1 MCTAGQLG
9 ALGLNNKVR
18 NSPAPDFSIEIHDL
32 HRYSIFPI
40 SHNYYVFRI
49 CLCIQH
55 KRHGVDKMRNNDGRK
70 MDRLPAMH
78 SQADNQ
84 GAGRESVPGEF
95 PVVVGI
101 GASAGGLET
110 LKEFFSA
117 MPPISDNFCF
127 VVIMHLP
134 PDRMTMLP
142 EILAYHTR
150 LKVMKADEG
159 MSLLPNTVYCLPADN
174 ELFIRDGRFLLRE
187 PAIPGRVSHVIDR
200 FFRSLAMEQAERA
213 IAVIFSG
220 AGNDG
225 AQGVKEIKKHG
236 GIVIV
241 QVPET
246 AIYPDM
252 PQSAVATGMTDI
264 VLPVAAM
271 PEKIIEIIGRLS
283 PTASGKEQLAGFE
296 EQLAT
301 ILQLVKKKTGHD
313 FKSYKTETVLR
324 RLQRRMTVNDIHDLT
339 GYAALLIKTP
349 QEADALYK
357 DILIGVTSFFRDPG
371 AFAAIQKKIIPRLFA
386 NRDPDDTVRIW
397 HPCCATGEE
406 VYTMAILLREY
417 IKEHNLNTNVQFF
430 ATDLD
435 DGSVAAARAGVFPPT
450 IADNIS
456 KERLDTWFTR
466 AGSNYQVE
474 KSLREMI
481 VFAHHNLI
489 KDPPFSRLD
498 LLVCR
503 NFLIYLN
510 QEMQQKLIN
519 LFHQVLKPDGFLFLG
534 CSESVGRQTEQFAP
548 VDNKWKIFQRQGTIR
563 KRDLTFPLVPAV
575 SGLPSLSRPF
585 TPHRVEEPSATAAVE
600 KLLME
605 RFLPPCAVVSEK
617 YEGVYFSN
625 LTNRFLVYQIG
636 EPTRD
641 ILQLVREELRPAL
654 RTAIHKCLTDQQRVE
669 FGRIKVTADGDTAL
683 VTIKVEPVRIA
694 SAPKLAMV
702 VFEQASQPPPSE
714 PVEACKEPLG
724 SDSMKDALIC
734 QLEEQLRISHNQ
746 LQGTVEQLEAS
757 NEAFMSVNEELTS
770 TNEEL
775 QSTNEELQ
783 STNEELE
790 TSKEELQTLN
800 EELVTVNAE
809 LQEKVEELNQAN
821 SDMENLFN
829 SSELAT
835 IFLDGELTIKR
846 YSPAMAAILK
856 IIPADVGRPLGHF
869 AGILNWS
876 GLARDARQVSDT
888 LAPVEREVS
897 DIKGEK
903 HYLMRVLPYR
913 TTEGEAKGIVVTL
926 VDITERTL
934 AEVETRHLASFPR
947 LNPNPILE
955 VDSSGRVVFYNPAM
969 HNVLEDLKMT
979 DADVGAFLPPDLEV
993 ILNNLNNGTES
1004 SIYREV
1010 SIKDREFGTFLHLVP
1025 QFGVLRIY
1033 AYDTTE
1039 QKRAEERLD
1048 LLAEIAGDLL
1058 RAVTPRQVVK
1068 EVCRKV
1074 MVFLDCDAFFNYL
1087 VVPQTGRLHL
1097 NSYAGIPDEAAH
1109 RIEWLDYGMAVSG
1122 CVARDGF
1129 PIVTENIGELSDAR
1143 TELVKSYGIQAYVC
1157 HPMTM
1162 QSGVMGTLSFGSRT
1176 RTSFTDDDLSLMKAV
1191 TDQVTIAMER
1201 MRSDDAIR
1209 ESELRYRG
1217 LFDHMLEGL
1226 AYCRMLF
1233 EDGEPQDF
1241 VYIAA
1246 NEAFETLTGLKDVIG
1261 KRVTDVIPG
1270 IKESDTELFE
1280 IYGSVAMGGE
1290 PRRFEMFVEALG
1302 MWFDISVYCPEK
1314 EYFVAVFDVI
1324 TERKQAEESLRE
1336 REKHYRILFNA
1347 ITDAVFV
1354 HDVTPNGS
1362 PGRFLE
1368 VNNVACERLGYSRQE
1383 LLGMS
1388 PVDLDARES
1397 RLDFEEIGRRVL
1409 AGEKVTFEQ
1418 THVARDG
1425 RHIAVEITA
1434 NLFMLGSQP
1443 AVLSLARD
1451 ITDRKLAEA
1460 EREKTDRLESLGV
1473 LAGGIAHD
1481 FNNILTAVIG
1491 NISLARH
1498 QVGAENAATPQ
1509 LAACEKA
1516 LEKAT
1521 KLSRQLLTFA
1531 RGGEPVKEVVDTEQL
1546 IHEVV
1551 SFTLHG
1557 SNCKAELNLEPGLR
1571 HLYGDTGQIHQALNN
1586 LIINAVQAMPQ
1597 GGIISINAGNAAV
1610 GAADGRK
1617 LPEGDYV
1624 RIEVSD
1630 QGSGIP
1636 PEIIGKIFDPYFTT
1650 KPTGSGI
1657 GLASVFSIANRHG
1670 GTVEVST
1677 TLGKGTV
1684 FTLWL
1689 PAADARHGGDKAA
1702 AEHDLPGLS
1711 TAPGASILVMDD
1723 EEMIRGLARKML
1735 AYLGYEAV
1743 VCADGVEAV
1752 TLYRE
1757 RWAQGKPFAAVILD
1771 MTIPGGMGGLEAA
1784 WQIVEID
1791 PDAIL
1796 IISSGYSSESALT
1809 GEKDSPYRGTVT
1821 KPYNVQQLSEALSQV
1836 LQHVPNAP
1844 QAFPK

>member
-1 MCTAGQLG
+1 
-9 ALGLNNKVR
+9 
-18 NSPAPDFSIEIHDL
+18 
-32 HRYSIFPI
+32 
-40 SHNYYVFRI
+40 
-49 CLCIQH
+49 
-55 KRHGVDKMRNNDGRK
+55 MRKKSDCE
-70 MDRLPAMH
+70 MDRLPALG

-84 GAGRESVPGEF
+84 RAGMESVPGEF
-95 PVVVGI
+95 PVVVVI

-117 MPPISDNFCF
+117 MPQTSDNFCF
-127 VVIMHLP
+127 VVLMHLP
-134 PDRMTMLP
+134 PDRTTMLP
-142 EILAYHTR
+142 EILAHHTP
-150 LKVMKADEG
+150 LNVMKADEG
-159 MSLLPNTVYCLPADN
+159 MSLLPNTVYCLPADK
-174 ELFIRDGRFLLRE
+174 ELTILNGRFLLRE
-187 PAIPGRVSHVIDR
+187 PAIQGRVSHVIDR
-200 FFRSLAMEQAERA
+200 FFSSLATEQAERA
-213 IAVIFSG
+213 IAIIFSG
-220 AGNDG
+220 AGYDG
-225 AQGVKEIKKHG
+225 AQGIKEIKKHG

-241 QVPET
+241 QAPET

-252 PQSAVATGMTDI
+252 PLSAIATGMADI

-271 PEKIIEIIGRLS
+271 PEKIIEIIDRFS
-283 PTASGKEQLAGFE
+283 PAASGKEQQAGFE

-339 GYAALLIKTP
+339 GYAALLVKTP

-357 DILIGVTSFFRDPG
+357 DILIGVTSFFRDPE

-417 IKEHNLNTNVQFF
+417 IKEHHLGTNVQFF

-435 DGSVAAARAGVFPPT
+435 DGSVAVARAGIFPLG

-466 AGSNYQVE
+466 TGSNYQVE

-534 CSESVGRQTEQFAP
+534 CSESVGRQTELFAP
-548 VDNKWKIFQRQGTIR
+548 VDKKWKIFQHQGTTCR
-563 KRDLTFPLVPAV
+563 RDLTFPLVPAV
-575 SGLPSLSRPF
+575 SGLPSLSRPLG
-585 TPHRVEEPSATAAVE
+585 PNRAEEPSAATAVE

-605 RFLPPCAVVSEK
+605 RFLPPCAVVNEK

-625 LTNRFLVYQIG
+625 LTNRFLVNQIG
-636 EPTRD
+636 APTRD
-641 ILQLVREELRPAL
+641 ILKMVREELRPAL

-683 VTIKVEPVRIA
+683 VNIKVEPIHIA

-702 VFEQASQPPPSE
+702 FFEQASQLPPSLSE
-714 PVEACKEPLG
+714 PIEACKGPQG
-724 SDSMKDALIC
+724 SESMKDALIC
-734 QLEEQLRISHNQ
+734 QLEEQLRISNNQ
-746 LQGTVEQLEAS
+746 LQGAVEQLEAS

-800 EELVTVNAE
+800 EELITVNAE
-809 LQEKVEELNQAN
+809 LQEKVEELNLAN

-829 SSELAT
+829 SSEIAT
-835 IFLDGELTIKR
+835 IFLDSELTIKR

-856 IIPADVGRPLGHF
+856 IIPADVGRLLGHF
-869 AGILNWS
+869 AGILDWS
-876 GLARDARQVSDT
+876 DLANDAKRVLDT

-926 VDITERTL
+926 IDITERTL
-934 AEVETRHLASFPR
+934 AEVETRRLASFPR
-947 LNPNPILE
+947 LNPNPIVE
-955 VDSSGRVVFYNPAM
+955 VNSSGRVVFYNPAM
-969 HNVLEDLKMT
+969 HKVLEELKLT

-993 ILNNLNNGTES
+993 ILNSLKDGTES
-1004 SIYREV
+1004 SFYRETV
-1010 SIKDREFGTFLHLVP
+1010 IKDREFGTFLHLVP

-1033 AYDTTE
+1033 AYDITE

-1058 RAVTPRQVVK
+1058 RAVTPQQVVK
-1068 EVCRKV
+1068 GVCRKV
-1074 MVFLDCDAFFNYL
+1074 MAFLDCDVFFSYL

-1109 RIEWLDYGMAVSG
+1109 MIEWLDYGMPVNG
-1122 CVARDGF
+1122 CVALDGC
-1129 PIVTENIGELSDAR
+1129 PIAMENIGALSDPG
-1143 TELVKSYGIQAYVC
+1143 TELVKSYGIQAYAC
-1157 HPMTM
+1157 HSMIA
-1162 QSGVMGTLSFGSRT
+1162 QNGVMGTLSFGTRT
-1176 RTSFTDDDLSLMKAV
+1176 RTSFTDDELSLMKAV
-1191 TDQVTIAMER
+1191 TDQVAIAMER
-1201 MRSDDAIR
+1201 MRSDEAIR

-1233 EDGEPQDF
+1233 EDGRPQDF
-1241 VYIAA
+1241 VYLAV
-1246 NEAFETLTGLKDVIG
+1246 NETFETLTGLKDVIG

-1270 IKESDTELFE
+1270 IKESDPELFE
-1280 IYGSVAMGGE
+1280 IYSSVAMGGG
-1290 PRRFEMFVEALG
+1290 PRRFEIFVEALK
-1302 MWFDISVYCPEK
+1302 MWFDISVYSPEK

-1336 REKHYRILFNA
+1336 REKHYRILFDA

-1383 LLGMS
+1383 LLEMS
-1388 PVDLDARES
+1388 PVEIDASES
-1397 RLDFEEIGRRVL
+1397 RVEMEEIGRRVL

-1425 RHIAVEITA
+1425 RHIAVEINA
-1434 NLFMLGSQP
+1434 NLLMLGSQP

-1451 ITDRKLAEA
+1451 IKDRKLAEE
-1460 EREKTDRLESLGV
+1460 EREKADRLESLGV

-1481 FNNILTAVIG
+1481 FNNILTIIIG
-1491 NISLARH
+1491 NISLARQ
-1498 QVGAENAATPQ
+1498 QVGAENAAAPQ

-1516 LEKAT
+1516 LERAT

-1531 RGGEPVKEVVDTEQL
+1531 RGGEPVKEVVDTELL

-1571 HLYGDTGQIHQALNN
+1571 HLYGDMGQIHQALNN
-1586 LIINAVQAMPQ
+1586 LIINAVQVMPQ
-1597 GGIISINAGNAAV
+1597 GGIIGIKAGNATV
-1610 GAADGRK
+1610 GAVDGRK
-1617 LPEGDYV
+1617 LPKGNYV
-1624 RIEVSD
+1624 KIGVSD

-1650 KPTGSGI
+1650 KPAGSGI
-1657 GLASVFSIANRHG
+1657 GLASVFSIAKRHL

-1677 TLGKGTV
+1677 ELGKGSV

-1689 PAADARHGGDKAA
+1689 PAAGARNGGDKVA
-1702 AEHDLPGLS
+1702 AEHDLPGPS
-1711 TAPGASILVMDD
+1711 TAPGVSILVMDD
-1723 EEMIRGLARKML
+1723 EEMIRELARKML
-1735 AYLGYEAV
+1735 GYLGYEAI
-1743 VCADGVEAV
+1743 VCADGAEAV
-1752 TLYRE
+1752 NLYRE
-1757 RWAQGKPFAAVILD
+1757 RWAQGEPFAAVILD

-1784 WQIVEID
+1784 RQIAEID
-1791 PDAIL
+1791 PDAKL
-1796 IISSGYSSESALT
+1796 IISSGYSAESTLT
-1809 GEKDSPYRGTVT
+1809 GEKDSLFRGAVT
-1821 KPYNVQQLSEALSQV
+1821 KPYNVQQLSEALS
-1836 LQHVPNAP
+1836 LLIKHV
-1844 QAFPK
+1844 